1 MAFNKYQIIKK
12 AISYELA
19 NFIFNYFLLKR
30 DAVKVMYD
38 NNITYD
44 NGMLGTWNDPQ
55 IPNTYSHYA
64 DPVMETLLVKVLP
77 VMQQETGLSL
87 IPTYSYA
94 RLYKNGDELKRHK
107 DRASCEIST
116 TIYLGG
122 DPWPIFINS
131 NPEAGNVSGPKL
143 GPNKIQKYHPTTD
156 KGTKVL
162 LEVGDMLVYSGCE
175 LEHWREPFDGNICG
189 QVFLHYNHVN
199 GPFADKNKF
208 DGRPLLGLPGFVK

>member
-1 MAFNKYQIIKK
+1 MSFKYHVIKN
-12 AISYELA
+12 ALSFELA

-30 DAVKVMYD
+30 DAVEFMYQ

-44 NGMLGTWNDPQ
+44 NGMLGTWSDKQ
-55 IPNTYSHYA
+55 VPNTYSHYA
-64 DPVMETLLVKVLP
+64 DMVMETLMMKVLP
-77 VMQQETGLSL
+77 RMQKETGLEL

-94 RLYKNGDELKRHK
+94 RLYKTGDILKRHK
-107 DRASCEIST
+107 DRPSCEIST
-116 TIYLGG
+116 TLNLGG
-122 DPWPIFINS
+122 APWPIFIDGTGS
-131 NPEAGNVSGPKL
+131 NNVIDEYKNIHK
-143 GPNKIQKYHPTTD
+143 PNAP

-175 LEHWREPFDGNICG
+175 LEHWREPFEGDICG

-208 DGRPLLGLPGFVK
+208 DGRPKLGVPSFVK